1 MTARSTVSPG
11 FNVIFIN
18 TVNMY
23 SCKDNLYE
31 LLGTQEI
38 STIENESNTDY
49 ENRVIYVCKDVCQ
62 DFVNTET
69 YKKTKKSI
77 ESLLVIL
84 TNPWCIYEIMD
95 LEKKF
100 DKPTEITQKLIYRM
114 MVHKESENVSILRN
128 NIFNIALNGYNVQK
142 VTNQIADTIHL
153 QYLSVY
159 SSANFLTRL
168 KNTLD
173 TIFHLHGVKIDS
185 IYSYI
190 NENENENENEKDQK
204 NENQLKIIIED
215 RGLDLSYIY
224 QNKNVATLFIKSG
237 YLSIKDKI
245 RKTLHVDA
253 SILDKILKSK
263 SLNLYPAKLSLNHD
277 KNLNNIWLDLDET
290 SRIKIDESINQELN
304 AIKTH
309 IRDFIDNISIELI
322 QKDTSIRIYCL
333 DESMLFA
340 TGFILAN
347 SIKNDAY
354 ILDKLLTNES
364 NIFTKKIF

>member
-1 MTARSTVSPG
+1 MQIVFLIKPFS
-11 FNVIFIN
+11 I
-18 TVNMY
+18 NMY
-23 SCKDNLYE
+23 SYKDALYE

-38 STIENESNTDY
+38 STIENETNVDY
-49 ENRVIYVCKDVCQ
+49 ENRVIYVCKDICQ

-69 YKKTKKSI
+69 YKKTKKYIDSM
-77 ESLLVIL
+77 LVIL
-84 TNPWCIYEIMD
+84 TSPWCIYEIMD

-100 DKPTEITQKLIYRM
+100 DKSTEITQKLIDRLI
-114 MVHKESENVSILRN
+114 VHKESENVSILKN
-128 NIFNIALNGYNVQK
+128 SIFNIALNGYNVQK
-142 VTNQIADTIHL
+142 LANQMTDTIHL

-159 SSANFLTRL
+159 SSTNFLTRL

-173 TIFHLHGVKIDS
+173 SIFHLHVVKIDS

-190 NENENENENEKDQK
+190 NENDKDQK
-204 NENQLKIIIED
+204 SENQLKIIIED

-237 YLSIKDKI
+237 YLSIKNKI
-245 RKTLHVDA
+245 REALHVDA

-263 SLNLYPAKLSLNHD
+263 SLNLYPVKLSLNHD
-277 KNLNNIWLDLDET
+277 KNLNNIWLDLDEAA
-290 SRIKIDESINQELN
+290 RVKIDESINQELN
-304 AIKTH
+304 AIKAQ
-309 IRDFIDNISIELI
+309 IRDFIDNINMDLI
-322 QKDTSIRIYCL
+322 QKDTYIRIYCL

-340 TGFILAN
+340 MGFIVAN
-347 SIKNDAY
+347 SIKSDAY